1 MIGAR
6 VRPLFHHRRDA
17 TLVMIGRFKDAA
29 TAETVNKI
37 IDKFKTA
44 VEIDEAAGRLKA
56 GEPTDTYSDEMLRL
70 LTDLNVHSLEPREL
84 EQFLYDVNVRRD
96 GDSIVITTDEIA
108 VEAFLKLMLIKGA
121 RVEVY
126 SAHDYP
132 DTGSGARRPSVR

>member
-1 MIGAR
+1 MKVWYG
-6 VRPLFHHRRDA
+6 FGTEHSMN
-17 TLVMIGRFKDAA
+17 LVMIGRFKDAA
-29 TAETVNKI
+29 TAETVNGI
-37 IDKFKTA
+37 IDKFQTA
-44 VEIDEAAGRLKA
+44 VEADEAAGRLRV

-70 LTDLNVHSLEPREL
+70 LMDLNVLSVGPEEL

-108 VEAFLKLMLIKGA
+108 VEAFLKLMLARGA

-132 DTGSGARRPSVR
+132 DTGYGRGK